1 MSNTKNTLEQY
12 KQTVKET
19 ADSYQRYTK
28 AFEKAETFNEKNSA
42 LDNLS
47 SIHPGDSKLVKKAF
61 KIVTDKG
68 ENNNLRL
75 KALRKLHDY
84 LYGNTDAI
92 KKVIKIMVRKKEPA
106 EIRRAALESLRVI
119 SFSSPALNSCMGE
132 YKQGLKAIVRDA
144 DPELS
149 MAAIE
154 ILAGYNDPDVQ
165 GLLKEGLED
174 HSKAL
179 VPDAKAIQL
188 LGLQRTGGFNDTI
201 RKHLEKSN
209 NPDVLVEAITAL
221 SSDEASQNL
230 IQKKLEDKSG
240 DKYVRLTSLSALNS
254 SSPDKFIESAKKII
268 NDKSDYNDVK
278 ISSLNAI
285 AAQPRY
291 NNFYNDKEFSGNV
304 ESLTTHEN
312 EALRNES
319 TRYITNRSRFLKN
332 SQ

>member
-1 MSNTKNTLEQY
+1 MSNTDNSQEQY
-12 KQTVKET
+12 KQNVKT
-19 ADSYQRYTK
+19 ATDNYRNYAES
-28 AFEKAETFNEKNSA
+28 FEKAETTDEKNSA

-47 SIHPGDSKLVKKAF
+47 YIHPNDSKLAKQVF
-61 KIVTDKG
+61 NIVIDKSV
-68 ENNNLRL
+68 NNNLRL
-75 KALRKLHDY
+75 KALRKLNNY
-84 LYGNTDAI
+84 LYNNTGPI
-92 KKVIKIMVRKKEPA
+92 KKVIKIMANKREPVN
-106 EIRRAALESLRVI
+106 IRRAALQSLRAI

-132 YKQGLKAIVRDA
+132 YKQGLRAIVRDA

-154 ILAGYNDPDVQ
+154 ILAGYNNPQVQ
-165 GLLKEGLED
+165 ELLKEGLDD
-174 HSKAL
+174 HSKAI

-188 LGLQRTGGFNDTI
+188 LGLQRTGGYNDTI

-230 IQKKLEDKSG
+230 IQQKLEDKSG

-285 AAQPRY
+285 ASQPRY
-291 NNFYNDKEFSGNV
+291 NSFYNDQEFSGNV

-319 TRYITNRSRFLKN
+319 NRYITNRSQFLK
-332 SQ
+332 SS